1 MNKLFYVFIFYSCLL
16 TAQNTINGVVQDL
29 DSKETLI
36 GANIVLIDNT
46 KSKQDMGAATNI
58 NGEFEFKNLK
68 SLNYTLNVSYIG
80 YETKTLPISFD
91 EESVVNLSIQLNP
104 DIVLNVI
111 NLTGDQA
118 EFRKTPVSLSNI
130 KLEKIEKE
138 LAGQEIPMLLNSTPG
153 V

>member
-16 TAQNTINGVVQDL
+16 TAQNTIKGVVQDL

-68 SLNYTLNVSYIG
+68 SLSYTLNISYIG

-91 EESVVNLSIQLNP
+91 EESVVNLTIQLNP
-104 DIVLNVI
+104 DVVLNVI
-111 NLTGDQA
+111 NLTGD
-118 EFRKTPVSLSNI
+118 
-130 KLEKIEKE
+130 
-138 LAGQEIPMLLNSTPG
+138 
-153 V
+153 